1 VKTASVVV
9 IALFLA
15 VSSALASPANCNSL
29 TVAQLVS
36 FSSTGQTSG
45 ADNGCTITYNNV
57 VYKFDYFTF
66 SDSSADAI
74 GAGNVRLAA
83 TTNEVNNTATFAFT
97 YNNQAA
103 GGNFS
108 TFNAASQSVLP
119 GGLQSID
126 FNLSFQLVDLGYTPG
141 QSIAGVDIAA
151 SSGGINGTGGFRM
164 DRSVGAPVNTTVGIQ
179 WGVAMSQTGAFG
191 TAASQ
196 FSLNNHFVLSQYD
209 GNSHAIIS
217 SFSNTFVFQDDSIF
231 NGPPPTGVPE
241 PSTVGLM
248 GLALAGLAYWRRK
261 FVR

>member
-1 VKTASVVV
+1 M
-9 IALFLA
+9 
-15 VSSALASPANCNSL
+15 

-36 FSSTGQTSG
+36 SSSTGQNSG

-108 TFNAASQSVLP
+108 TFNAASQSALP

-164 DRSVGAPVNTTVGIQ
+164 GSERRRTGQHHRWDPVGCCDEPDRRLWNGRA
-179 WGVAMSQTGAFG
+179 
-191 TAASQ
+191 Q

-209 GNSHAIIS
+209 VNSHAIIS

-231 NGPPPTGVPE
+231 NGPPPVGVPE

-248 GLALAGLAYWRRK
+248 GLALLAWLTGGASPFGKPKKTLDRN
-261 FVR
+261 